1 MGKQFTSRE
10 VQIFSELHSM
20 GYSQKKIADLG
31 GVSQATISRVLKTA
45 RETKVTRNSDK
56 QDK

>member
-1 MGKQFTSRE
+1 MGKQFTPRE
-10 VQIFSELHSM
+10 VKIFSELHSM

-45 RETKVTRNSDK
+45 KAAKVPPKSNK
-56 QDK
+56 